1 MDENILRK
9 EEREFLITEIKSKE
23 LEVAS
28 YFLRGYLVI
37 ALRTK
42 EYWPLIKWQRERCGL
57 VLSTVNSKEHF

>member
-28 YFLRGYLVI
+28 YLLRGYLVI

-42 EYWPLIKWQRERCGL
+42 EY
-57 VLSTVNSKEHF
+57 